1 MAETC
6 APRRPA
12 KDGREDKNTGT
23 PGEEGS
29 AMRRNRT
36 GIGTCIGLAA
46 ALAAV
51 LLLSGCGISLP
62 RLTLNPQELYALPEL
77 PAKYTELNGLINDIL
92 SSGAEYAAPTSGAN
106 IQPVQLVDL
115 NGDGQ
120 EEAVAFF
127 RNPNDEKPLKIYIF
141 TAQGDGYVQSD
152 LIEGSGTAI
161 YSIAYRDLD
170 SDGRQELVVGWKA
183 TAELQVLEV
192 YTQRSGSTE
201 ALLRTDY
208 VKYAITDLS
217 EDRRQELVVLRSGED
232 GDSVADY
239 YSWQGDGSLSSRS
252 SARISATMAELS
264 QQGRVTQGMLR
275 GDLPVLFVTGVTDQ
289 GVAVTDILTLR
300 GGELANIAL
309 SELTGVTGVIAPFC
323 SLYPMDIDGDGLT
336 EVPCPVPMQTP
347 WEENSYRQIEWSS
360 YDENGV
366 PALVMRTYHDL
377 DDGWYLELPEAWNGQ
392 VYVSRS
398 VFASE
403 SMMTFY
409 TRAGEEDRP
418 FLRII
423 AVTGTGREAR
433 AVRGGRFVLSRQPEV
448 IYAAELLEGNDGW
461 EDGVSEEQVRGAFNL
476 IQNEW
481 LLSSD
486 S

>member
-1 MAETC
+1 
-6 APRRPA
+6 
-12 KDGREDKNTGT
+12 
-23 PGEEGS
+23 
-29 AMRRNRT
+29 
-36 GIGTCIGLAA
+36 
-46 ALAAV
+46 
-51 LLLSGCGISLP
+51 
-62 RLTLNPQELYALPEL
+62 
-77 PAKYTELNGLINDIL
+77 
-92 SSGAEYAAPTSGAN
+92 
-106 IQPVQLVDL
+106 
-115 NGDGQ
+115 
-120 EEAVAFF
+120 
-127 RNPNDEKPLKIYIF
+127 
-141 TAQGDGYVQSD
+141 
-152 LIEGSGTAI
+152 
-161 YSIAYRDLD
+161 
-170 SDGRQELVVGWKA
+170 VGWKA

-192 YTQRSGSTE
+192 YTQRSGGTE